1 VRIDRFAVPA
11 EDDGAFLAE
20 WDAVATGG
28 PRMLLRAVRADAPV
42 RFVELA
48 ASGAGEPY
56 ELVREAGDPDG
67 EGGVVL
73 LARYRPNPS
82 TTKTSD
88 VFVVAGTEPSDESDR
103 VATKTS
109 DAFVAAWDGLRAVLA
124 GRRGHIGARLYRGAE
139 DLVEVAHWSSPLMLQ
154 RAAQDP
160 AVQAAGAAVLPALLD
175 SAVYQVV
182 RR

>member
-1 VRIDRFAVPA
+1 VRIDRFAVPP
-11 EDDGAFLAE
+11 EDDDAFLAE
-20 WDAVATGG
+20 WDALAAGG
-28 PRMLLRAVRADAPV
+28 PRVLLRAVRPDAPV

-48 ASGAGEPY
+48 ASGAGERY

-73 LARYRPNPS
+73 VARY
-82 TTKTSD
+82 
-88 VFVVAGTEPSDESDR
+88 
-103 VATKTS
+103 ATKRFER
-109 DAFVAAWDGLRAVLA
+109 FVAAWDGLRAVLA

-139 DLVEVAHWSSPLMLQ
+139 DLVELAHWSSPLMVQ

-160 AVQAAGAAVLPALLD
+160 AVQAAGAAVVSALLD
-175 SAVYQVV
+175 AAVYQVV

>member
-1 VRIDRFAVPA
+1 VRIDRFAVPP
-11 EDDGAFLAE
+11 EDDGAFLAD
-20 WDAVATGG
+20 WDAVAAGG
-28 PRMLLRAVRADAPV
+28 PRVLLRAVRPDAAV

-48 ASGAGEPY
+48 PSGAGEPF

-73 LARYRPNPS
+73 VARY
-82 TTKTSD
+82 
-88 VFVVAGTEPSDESDR
+88 
-103 VATKTS
+103 ATKTS

-139 DLVEVAHWSSPLMLQ
+139 DLVEVAHWSSPLMMQ

-175 SAVYQVV
+175 AAVYQVV

>member
-1 VRIDRFAVPA
+1 VRIDRFAVPP

-20 WDAVATGG
+20 WDAVAAGG
-28 PRMLLRAVRADAPV
+28 SRVLLRAVRPGAPV

-48 ASGAGEPY
+48 PSGAGEPY

-73 LARYRPNPS
+73 VARYRAA
-82 TTKTSD
+82 TETSD
-88 VFVVAGTEPSDESDR
+88 VL
-103 VATKTS
+103 
-109 DAFVAAWDGLRAVLA
+109 VAAWDGLRAVLA
-124 GRRGHIGARLYRGAE
+124 ARRGHIGARLYRGAE

-175 SAVYQVV
+175 AAVYQVV

>member
-1 VRIDRFAVPA
+1 VRIDRFAVPPA
-11 EDDGAFLAE
+11 DDGAFLAQ
-20 WDAVATGG
+20 WDAVAAGG
-28 PRMLLRAVRADAPV
+28 PRLLLRAVRPDAPV

-48 ASGAGEPY
+48 AAGVGEPY

-73 LARYRPNPS
+73 VARYRP
-82 TTKTSD
+82 
-88 VFVVAGTEPSDESDR
+88 EPSDASGAGTNSSEE
-103 VATKTS
+103 
-109 DAFVAAWDGLRAVLA
+109 FVRAWDGLRTVLA

-160 AVQAAGAAVLPALLD
+160 AVQAAGTAVLPALLD
-175 SAVYQVV
+175 AAVYQVV